1 MKRAKRQGNMALRQH
16 GICRAQREVESD
28 KLDSRVRTGVVEALE
43 ALGERVTVGDV
54 AARAG
59 LKVTEVEVGM
69 RTIAADTLATLEVSD
84 SGEIVYKY
92 PKDVRGALRA
102 KSFAFRIEP
111 LLEKVAEAAA
121 FGVRVAFGSALVI
134 SVILVWVTI
143 IVLLSRGKSSRS
155 SSSRS
160 SGRGM
165 FRLPSFR
172 SGGGR
177 RTSSRSSNMN
187 FLEAVFSFVFGDG
200 DPNEGTDE
208 KRWYEVAQL
217 IRNNN
222 GVVTAEQLAPWLDLQ
237 SEPDLEGLCPDEAH
251 VVPVLQRYEGEPVV
265 SEEGRLLYWFPRL
278 QKKENFYSDYRPSA
292 VFQERPWT
300 FSLAGGGQ
308 IAMVVLLGLANIGG
322 IVYLTSL
329 VKTLGIAP
337 DVLFQNGFDIVDLT
351 IWLLPALQVY
361 GASFFTI
368 PLVRSLG
375 NALRNR
381 GIQRRNQMRTDASK
395 SLELEQTKR
404 KIESARQLAETK
416 IIEAA
421 MNPEKTIYTTEV
433 DMDFQPEMQKL
444 DAELWEQWEAD
455 P

>member
-1 MKRAKRQGNMALRQH
+1 MALRQH

-143 IVLLSRGKSSRS
+143 IVLLSRGKSS
-155 SSSRS
+155 
-160 SGRGM
+160 
-165 FRLPSFR
+165 R

-395 SLELEQTKR
+395 SLE
-404 KIESARQLAETK
+404 